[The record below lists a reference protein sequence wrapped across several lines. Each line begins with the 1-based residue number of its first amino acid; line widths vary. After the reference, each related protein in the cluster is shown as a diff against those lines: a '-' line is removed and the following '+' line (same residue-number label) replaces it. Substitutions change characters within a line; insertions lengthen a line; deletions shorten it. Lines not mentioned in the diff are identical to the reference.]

1 MIDLDSARLRPPPH
15 TPSLVSTQ
23 LTISVASP
31 NSAPTLVEPILC
43 SVPDWFG
50 IEDSTLAY
58 IAASGQ
64 KPTYI
69 ASRDGHPVGFV
80 TLTHHNPVAAEIHCM
95 AVHRDHHG
103 TGVGTALLRH
113 VETLLE
119 KGGVRFLQ
127 VKTQGPSKPSPE
139 YARTL
144 HFYVS
149 RGFTPL
155 EEVRG
160 LWPGIPCLILVK
172 AITA

>member
-1 MIDLDSARLRPPPH
+1 MQIPLAISLAA
-15 TPSLVSTQ
+15 PSL
-23 LTISVASP
+23 AP
-31 NSAPTLVEPILC
+31 SAVEPILR

-50 IEDSTLAY
+50 IEEATRAYVADSAT
-58 IAASGQ
+58 

-69 ASRDGHPVGFV
+69 ATRDSRPVGFV
-80 TLTHHNPVAAEIHCM
+80 TVTHHNPHSAEVHCM

-103 TGVGTALLRH
+103 SGVGTALLRH
-113 VETLLE
+113 VEPLLE
-119 KGGVRFLQ
+119 KSGVRFLQ
-127 VKTQGPSKPSPE
+127 VKTQGPSKPCAE

-155 EEVRG
+155 EEIQG

-172 AITA
+172 SLVGSGPVRP